1 MLPLHHLGLRFI
13 FSSTEATD
21 DRRNYPLCD
30 PLTLPQL
37 HIAICHF
44 DDEYDTT
51 SWCKKA
57 TISIE
62 LIIYTNQFK

>member
-1 MLPLHHLGLRFI
+1 MAQWEPDV
-13 FSSTEATD
+13 FSAAQRLLN